1 MAKSQAPFT
10 PDDLG
15 ACAATAMAEIRIV
28 LSRLTPA
35 ERAAFWN
42 AVDLLYRA
50 PSGSPM
56 SMKESRPVQNGVA
69 QGLKALLPPLWK
81 HAGEADG
88 CTSLPELQ
96 ACEATG

>member
-1 MAKSQAPFT
+1 MDESHVSFAS
-10 PDDLG
+10 DDLG
-15 ACAATAMAEIRIV
+15 HCAAAAMAEIRIV

-56 SMKESRPVQNGVA
+56 SMQEGRSIQYGVA
-69 QGLKALLPPLWK
+69 QGLAMLIPPVW
-81 HAGEADG
+81 
-88 CTSLPELQ
+88 
-96 ACEATG
+96 